1 MSLAEITKEFIE
13 RCGSTRKAS
22 RQIARDTLFA
32 AELSNEWLRLWSLG
46 KRQPS
51 REAVRRVFDNADA
64 DSPTALWA
72 EKMLAEMP
80 EPKQTVEDV
89 TAETN

>member
-1 MSLAEITKEFIE
+1 MTLAEITKEFIQK
-13 RCGSTRKAS
+13 CGSTRKAS

-51 REAVRRVFDNADA
+51 LAAVNQIFEKAA
-64 DSPTALWA
+64 EGSPSRMWA
-72 EKMLAEMP
+72 EKMLAAMP
-80 EPKQTVEDV
+80 KPMVEDAP
-89 TAETN
+89 AETN